1 MDVDIPPASSDDAM
15 QFEDGFL
22 GRNELQEDTEDSD
35 GVPVS
40 RIYHPLLDG
49 EFFLFYPLYFI
60 ANVEACVGT
69 PCDARGNDLPKGTPP
84 PPPSRESN
92 LPPPG
97 DWTPYNNRAEFE
109 SADLLFTFQQMSAAG
124 MDKLFNI
131 WEATLA
137 PFDTPPPFTNSDDLY
152 ETIDSTPYGDIRW
165 ESFTVRYNLA
175 KDAPS
180 NEAPAA
186 WKTAEYDGWFRDPR
200 KLIRNILANRGFDG
214 EFDYAPYQ
222 EYDYKGQHRFHD
234 VFSGNWCWRQAVSR

>member
-1 MDVDIPPASSDDAM
+1 MDVDSPPASSDDAM
-15 QFEDGFL
+15 QSEDHFL
-22 GRNELQEDTEDSD
+22 GRNQLQEDTEDSD

-49 EFFLFYPLYFI
+49 
-60 ANVEACVGT
+60 T
-69 PCDARGNDLPKGTPP
+69 PCDASGNDLPKGTPP
-84 PPPSRESN
+84 PPSNSESN

-109 SADLLFTFQQMSAAG
+109 SADLLFTFQQMSAPG

-137 PFDTPPPFTNSDDLY
+137 PFDTAPPFTNSDDMY
-152 ETIDSTPYGDIRW
+152 ETIDSTPYGEVRW
-165 ESFTVRYNLA
+165 ESFTVRYNLN
-175 KDAPS
+175 KDPPS

-200 KLIRNILANRGFDG
+200 KLIHNIIANRGFDN

-222 EYDYKGQHRFHD
+222 EYDCKGQHRFHD
-234 VFSGNWCWRQAVSR
+234 VFSGNWCWRQAVSSPINQLPN